1 MAWTPAIL
9 EPVKPTIRAALQ
21 AILEFDK
28 EHQREL
34 ELPITLV
41 EEAKKAL
48 LEND

>member
-1 MAWTPAIL
+1 MPWTPAIL

-28 EHQREL
+28 EHQL